1 MRTLVDKLN
10 GTIEKQDMTKEEV
23 KKRINQRPFLPFR
36 VRLAGGEVVDVLTAD
51 HAHLHPNGRTLFV
64 HVDQGGTEIIDVTL
78 VTALNVKE
86 TA

>member
-1 MRTLVDKLN
+1 V
-10 GTIEKQDMTKEEV
+10 
-23 KKRINQRPFLPFR
+23 P
-36 VRLAGGEVVDVLTAD
+36 TAD
-51 HAHLHPNGRTLFV
+51 HVHLHPNGRTLFV